1 MDGDVVKVELR
12 GEGRWFSSSAL
23 TKWPLREG
31 QIPFRLFF
39 PSNDIYK
46 KLSCSTTS
54 FLYFI
59 CKKVVLPSYRFL
71 DAASFILK
79 CHQETQTSLDT

>member
-1 MDGDVVKVELR
+1 MTTYLRRREREAGMDGDVVKVELR

-46 KLSCSTTS
+46 KAHLSVAARRVL
-54 FLYFI
+54 LYFI
-59 CKKVVLPSYRFL
+59 CKGGPALLS
-71 DAASFILK
+71 IL
-79 CHQETQTSLDT
+79 